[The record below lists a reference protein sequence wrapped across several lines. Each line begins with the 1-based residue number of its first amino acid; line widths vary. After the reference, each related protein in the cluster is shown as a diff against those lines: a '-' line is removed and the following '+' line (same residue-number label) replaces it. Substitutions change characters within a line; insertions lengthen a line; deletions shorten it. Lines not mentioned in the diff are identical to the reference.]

1 MEDKKINGLIIVDN
15 HFIPVGAINMHNL
28 LSSGVL

>member
-15 HFIPVGAINMHNL
+15 NQSPVGAINMHNL
-28 LSSGVL
+28 LNSGVL